1 MVLCVCGVVCVWCC
15 VCVVLC
21 VCGVVCVWCCV
32 CVVLCVCGVV
42 CVVLCVCGV
51 VWCCVVLCVCG
62 VAECKM
68 TFLPAGARA
77 NLWVLLDLHET
88 HATVTG
94 YGEPVV
100 VTKARDLYTGSRA
113 CLQHGGSRVHK
124 YSYVVH
130 ENFDLLV
137 VSRSSAVNPVPP
149 CAGQQ

>member
-1 MVLCVCGVVCVWCC
+1 MVLCVCGVVCV
-15 VCVVLC
+15 VC
-21 VCGVVCVWCCV
+21 
-32 CVVLCVCGVV
+32 
-42 CVVLCVCGV
+42 
-51 VWCCVVLCVCG
+51 